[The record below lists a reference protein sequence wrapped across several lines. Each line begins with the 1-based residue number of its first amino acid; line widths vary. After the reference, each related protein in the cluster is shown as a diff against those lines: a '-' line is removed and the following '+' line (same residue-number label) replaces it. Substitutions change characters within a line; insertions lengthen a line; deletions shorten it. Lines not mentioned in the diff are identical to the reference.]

1 MSRLEQIT
9 TSDAKKHVK
18 SVADELKKQYISQT
32 TWFPSHRQ
40 SQGRSWALVQVGS
53 SSWGTTKNSTFR
65 SFSEEDY
72 GQLVNHQNWGHSI
85 FRQSQL
91 KTALTQPGWLRE
103 PVHPR
108 LGLRRNSC
116 AIRHIGTAAVGL
128 PRLSA
133 LVQLQRL
140 RWKELEAEL
149 AQVAS
154 VQRWFWITRLLG
166 AT

>member
-1 MSRLEQIT
+1 MC
-9 TSDAKKHVK
+9 H
-18 SVADELKKQYISQT
+18 
-32 TWFPSHRQ
+32 
-40 SQGRSWALVQVGS
+40 
-53 SSWGTTKNSTFR
+53 
-65 SFSEEDY
+65 
-72 GQLVNHQNWGHSI
+72 
-85 FRQSQL
+85 
-91 KTALTQPGWLRE
+91 
-103 PVHPR
+103 
-108 LGLRRNSC
+108 
-116 AIRHIGTAAVGL
+116 RHIGTAAVGL